1 MPHKPT
7 KFPYVMNGTQDDV
20 ALGPAVGGTV
30 LPFTAGAALLIG
42 DAVYLSAANTV
53 NKAAVTATLG
63 TAFIGIVVGGA
74 DYASD
79 GSCITDDVNQTIALG
94 GAAAGTGKR
103 VLVQVSGVAYAIAGA
118 AIAAGAAVMGSAAVA
133 GRLITNSGGTFGQLI
148 GTAITADVGGA
159 GTAVK
164 ILIDHR

>member
-7 KFPYVMNGTQDDV
+7 KLPYTMGGTQDDV
-20 ALGPAVGGTV
+20 ALSPAVGGPV

-42 DAVYLSAANTV
+42 DAVYLSAADTV

-63 TAFIGIVVGGA
+63 TSFVGIVVGGA

-79 GSCITDDVNQTIALG
+79 GSCITDDVNQAIAVG
-94 GAAAGTGKR
+94 GAAAGTGER

-118 AIAAGAAVMGSAAVA
+118 SITAGVALMGSAAVA
-133 GRLITNSGGTFGQLI
+133 GRVITNAAGTFGQLV
-148 GTAITADVGGA
+148 GTAITTQVTA
-159 GTAVK
+159 GSPVK